1 MNTGTRKKQ
10 PQTPK
15 TNMGQRESAQ
25 ANLQES
31 ASHPHPEERVAE
43 QAEIQLETPPP
54 PQVTSREDIPAQGVF
69 DLDALR
75 LSQDFS
81 EMAGVKKLL
90 TTVPVRKPHRQEFV
104 RVHPDPS
111 WRLETATLE
120 IQEERG
126 KTVYLVERALWA
138 ELPGE
143 IVPMALFAAM
153 NRQGVVFLWPVRLPG
168 DDGRQN
174 EWHRSAHEAAQYAMD
189 KWVRVASNSSLGA
202 YDIFAASGAIPDPV
216 WPEEDFV
223 QLVQIAFRDKFI
235 RAWEHPAL
243 RQLRGEI

>member
-1 MNTGTRKKQ
+1 MDTKTRKNQ

-15 TNMGQRESAQ
+15 GNGDQRASAQ

-31 ASHPHPEERVAE
+31 DTHPHPEVRDAE
-43 QAEIQLETPPP
+43 QTETQLETPPQI
-54 PQVTSREDIPAQGVF
+54 QVASREGILAQGGF

-75 LSQDFS
+75 LSQNFP

-111 WRLETATLE
+111 WRLETAMLE

-143 IVPMALFAAM
+143 IVPMALFAAIT
-153 NRQGVVFLWPVRLPG
+153 RQGVVFLWPVRLPG
-168 DDGRQN
+168 EDGRQN
-174 EWHRSAHEAAQYAMD
+174 EWHRSAHEAAQHAMD

-202 YDIFAASGAIPDPV
+202 YDIFEASGAIPDPV
-216 WPEEDFV
+216 WPDEGFV

-235 RAWEHPAL
+235 REWEHPAL

>member
-1 MNTGTRKKQ
+1 MDTKTRQSQ

-15 TNMGQRESAQ
+15 GNVDQRASAQ
-25 ANLQES
+25 ANVRES
-31 ASHPHPEERVAE
+31 DSHPHLEVRDAE
-43 QAEIQLETPPP
+43 QTAIRLDTQPQTQAEN
-54 PQVTSREDIPAQGVF
+54 REASAAHDDF
-69 DLDALR
+69 DLDSLR
-75 LSQDFS
+75 LSQNFP

-111 WRLETATLE
+111 WRLETAMLA

-126 KTVYLVERALWA
+126 KTVYLVDRALWA

-153 NRQGVVFLWPVRLPG
+153 NRQGVSFLWPVRLPG
-168 DDGRQN
+168 EDGRQN
-174 EWHRSAHEAAQYAMD
+174 EWHRSAHEAAQYGMG
-189 KWVRVASNSSLGA
+189 KWVRVASNTSLGA

-216 WPEEDFV
+216 WPDEGFV

-235 RAWEHPAL
+235 QHWDHPAL